1 MAPYKPDK
9 TLSKTMSTYDGPL
22 TYDDAVAR
30 ARAYLENL
38 MPDKATGR
46 NLLDPEDFLE
56 LNNEAVGTAML
67 AQRPAYLVG
76 WASLEREGW
85 DALRLGVARAL
96 EDGDAIP
103 PEALRWLVHYL
114 RGETERPLSVA
125 GRHNARGLHIAI
137 VFAVIRLVDCGMNAT
152 RNDASPPVSAC
163 DAVAAALSQLK
174 LSPTT
179 FDAVKKIWLAR
190 RKPGFLTS

>member
-1 MAPYKPDK
+1 MARDK
-9 TLSKTMSTYDGPL
+9 TDGNLAETISTFDGQL

-38 MPDKATGR
+38 MTGKATGR

-56 LNNEAVGTAML
+56 INNEALGTAML

-76 WASLEREGW
+76 WASLECEGW

-114 RGETERPLSVA
+114 RSETERPKGSA

-163 DAVAAALSQLK
+163 DAVADALAQLK

>member
-1 MAPYKPDK
+1 MAPDKTSK
-9 TLSKTMSTYDGPL
+9 TLSKTMSTYDGLL

-30 ARAYLENL
+30 ARAYLENF
-38 MPDKATGR
+38 MTDKATGR
-46 NLLDPEDFLE
+46 NLLDPEDLLE
-56 LNNEAVGTAML
+56 LNHEALGTAML

-114 RGETERPLSVA
+114 RGENERPKASA

-137 VFAVIRLVDCGMNAT
+137 VFAVNYLVGCGAKAT

-163 DAVAAALSQLK
+163 DAVAAALAQLK